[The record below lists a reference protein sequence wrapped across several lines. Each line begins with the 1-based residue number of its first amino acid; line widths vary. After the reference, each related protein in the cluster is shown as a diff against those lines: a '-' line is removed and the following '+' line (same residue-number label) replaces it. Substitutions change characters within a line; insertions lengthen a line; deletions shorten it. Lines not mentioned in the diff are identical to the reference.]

1 VPAQKTEV
9 QEKGAYLLC
18 SEVSAPHN
26 CTADDVNV
34 LAFEEAAKII
44 GDHDAVE
51 EFLAYDI
58 WLLSDSRDL
67 EVEKMESPLSKVT
80 VPMLKVIVVIG
91 ERETKAVFEARIAT
105 AANQLVGNY
114 SVPKHHV
121 CSTQPRHGRLN
132 HIFELVGVKY
142 QPCPEPAARR
152 MKKRPTLAVA
162 VASAPLKKTSGVK
175 RWKW

>member
-34 LAFEEAAKII
+34 LAIEEAAKII

-51 EFLAYDI
+51 
-58 WLLSDSRDL
+58 
-67 EVEKMESPLSKVT
+67 EKMESPLSKVT

-91 ERETKAVFEARIAT
+91 ERETKAVFKARIAT

-152 MKKRPTLAVA
+152 MKKRPTSAVA